1 MSIGEVDSTE
11 MLLPFYFL
19 HILYM
24 KHHIYYLV
32 SKKVFF
38 VKLEIH
44 LINIWTLNFYI
55 MYNAF
60 NSNVG
65 NHYKHINI
73 NFIEH
78 WKYILLIKG

>member
-11 MLLPFYFL
+11 MLLSFYFL

-44 LINIWTLNFYI
+44 FINILTLKSIIHNI
-55 MYNAF
+55 EV
-60 NSNVG
+60 NSNLG
-65 NHYKHINI
+65 NHYKHI

-78 WKYILLIKG
+78 WKYVFLIKD